1 MSVELR
7 SVRRLFSAGVTR
19 LSASDG
25 PGWHLASVGIVTAGR
40 WFVGGFGARCNHGI
54 IYMTVRL
61 APHGR
66 AWHGMAWHGLARYEY
81 CVQQTWQDFV
91 AASGNTIWQKSAT
104 TSPGG
109 LSLLFHSSDDGEA
122 LWIRSTRLQ
131 ARQWNKPG
139 AGAKRN
145 ELG

>member
-66 AWHGMAWHGLARYEY
+66 AWHGMAWPGTVLVRVRVLCTANMAGLCCSKREHNLAEERND
-81 CVQQTWQDFV
+81 VTGR
-91 AASGNTIWQKSAT
+91 AL
-104 TSPGG
+104 SPF
-109 LSLLFHSSDDGEA
+109 SL
-122 LWIRSTRLQ
+122 
-131 ARQWNKPG
+131 
-139 AGAKRN
+139 KRRR
-145 ELG
+145 